1 MPFYLDITGGPAAG
15 TGQMIDGTVT
25 VGRGRSADLVI
36 HDPTVSRE
44 HASLSVQ
51 GMTLVIQD
59 LGSSNG
65 VLVEGAW
72 IEDARRLGAGDLIQ
86 LGATEIKVRLETT
99 EPDESTPTDPTV
111 LHPGTPG

>member
-1 MPFYLDITGGPAAG
+1 MYLDIVAGPAAG
-15 TGQMIDGTVT
+15 TGHMIDGTAT

-36 HDPTVSRE
+36 DDPTVSRE
-44 HASLSVQ
+44 HASLSVE

-65 VLVEGAW
+65 VLVNGSR

-86 LGATEIKVRLETT
+86 LGATEIKIRLETT
-99 EPDESTPTDPTV
+99 EPDESTPADPTV
-111 LHPGTPG
+111 LHPGAPD